1 MGTIKEKHPDYPNST
16 RYDKRARSMRYFND
30 ISFKKYHW
38 NDLTIKERDHWRG
51 LVQIEEEDKLQR
63 RYKKIK

>member
-1 MGTIKEKHPDYPNST
+1 
-16 RYDKRARSMRYFND
+16 MRYFND